1 MYRLREYKVKKH
13 DELVKTLMRRQGVR
27 AELERIEQE
36 EGELLDA
43 LLRARQDAGLTQA
56 QLAQRMG
63 TQAPTVARRSNC
75 G

>member
-1 MYRLREYKVKKH
+1 MKKH

-63 TQAPTVARRSNC
+63 TQAPSVARRPNC

>member
-1 MYRLREYKVKKH
+1 MKKH

-63 TQAPTVARRSNC
+63 TQAPTMARRSNC

>member
-1 MYRLREYKVKKH
+1 MKKH
-13 DELVKTLMRRQGVR
+13 GELVKTLMRRQGVR

-63 TQAPTVARRSNC
+63 TQAPAVARRPNC